1 MNRTFLWNN
10 FAKCD
15 KLVKYLPYCTCH
27 DAITSSYWSPQRL
40 FFIFKKSVLHILH
53 FSPLISHH
61 YTEHWC
67 PRNSIN
73 WLELIF
79 LSVTFLLIHCQ
90 KQPYWL
96 SVHSLLIA
104 EFWEYSEFLYILGA
118 WQFFLTNFKS
128 VLPIL
133 YFLKTKR
140 LWFAD
145 FSWVIKRK
153 YRPEMG

>member
-79 LSVTFLLIHCQ
+79 LSVTFLLN
-90 KQPYWL
+90 
-96 SVHSLLIA
+96 SLPKTTLLVICAFLINSWILGI
-104 EFWEYSEFLYILGA
+104 FRIFILGA